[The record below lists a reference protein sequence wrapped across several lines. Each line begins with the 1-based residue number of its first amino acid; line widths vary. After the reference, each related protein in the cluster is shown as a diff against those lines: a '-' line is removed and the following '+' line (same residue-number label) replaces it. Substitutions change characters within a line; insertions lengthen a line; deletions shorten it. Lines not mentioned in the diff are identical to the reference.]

1 MSMELDVVIDSCVK
15 LLQSDPQR
23 TREEIAQLLNRW
35 EEMGYIS
42 RQMRAV
48 IVQRLRNSQRDK
60 DTPGS
65 SGDSL
70 DPVSLQ

>member
-15 LLQSDPQR
+15 MLQSDPQR

-35 EEMGYIS
+35 EELGYIS

-48 IVQRLRNSQRDK
+48 IVQRLRESQQSEQAPDK
-60 DTPGS
+60 A
-65 SGDSL
+65 
-70 DPVSLQ
+70 QE